1 MTRKEYTLLWKH
13 RGNELG
19 VEIMGTLPTSDTLR
33 FVVSCGH
40 ISHLSVLPLSVLR
53 ELCPRRSI
61 VSLVVNCSHVGY
73 SLWSHGSFVSSLAI
87 VAMSITPQFILIM
100 AMSVTS

>member
-1 MTRKEYTLLWKH
+1 MTRREYTLLWKR

-19 VEIMGTLPTSDTLR
+19 VEIMGTLPISDTLH

-40 ISHLSVLPLSVLR
+40 VSHLSVLPSSVLR

-61 VSLVVNCSHVGY
+61 VSFVVNCSHVGY
-73 SLWSHGSFVSSLAI
+73 SSVGRCGHMGHSSVL
-87 VAMSITPQFILIM
+87 
-100 AMSVTS
+100 